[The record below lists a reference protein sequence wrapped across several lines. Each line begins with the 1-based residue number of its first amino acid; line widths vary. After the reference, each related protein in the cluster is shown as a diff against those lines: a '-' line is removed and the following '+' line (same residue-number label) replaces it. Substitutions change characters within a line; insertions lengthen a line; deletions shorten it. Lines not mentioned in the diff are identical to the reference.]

1 MIDSSSR
8 QYRFSLVMITTLFF
22 MWGFVHNLDPILIPH
37 LRRSFSLSV
46 LQSSLVDS
54 AVFIAY
60 FVMALPAGMLI
71 RRAGYKFAMITGLM
85 LFATGSLMFIPAA
98 NTQLYI
104 VFLGA
109 LFTIACGLTIL
120 ETAAN
125 PYMTLLGSP
134 EKAAQRLNLAQ
145 SFNGLATMV
154 APLIGARL
162 ILVHGA
168 TDAQL
173 NAMPA
178 AERVATLAAEAASVK
193 GPYMLLGLV
202 ILAMAIVFYF
212 LKLPEVGAQANTQ
225 GGAVAKSTL
234 GEAFRVPSIRRG
246 AIAQF
251 FYVGAQ
257 VCVSSFFILYAT
269 KAAGIESVT
278 AADYLGLGYGLA
290 FMGGRFIGTALMRI
304 IAPARLLWMY
314 ALAATVL
321 AAVAMFS
328 HGYVSIA
335 AVIGIAFFMSIM
347 FPTIFSLGLNNAG
360 HHADMGSGLIIMS
373 IVGGALLPPLF
384 GFISD
389 RTDNVQF
396 GYVVPLVC
404 YVVVAWFARASL
416 RQDSR
421 DARAATVSIG
431 ATERV

>member
-1 MIDSSSR
+1 
-8 QYRFSLVMITTLFF
+8 
-22 MWGFVHNLDPILIPH
+22 
-37 LRRSFSLSV
+37 
-46 LQSSLVDS
+46 
-54 AVFIAY
+54 
-60 FVMALPAGMLI
+60 MLI

-85 LFATGSLMFIPAA
+85 LFAIGSLMFIPAA
-98 NTQLYI
+98 NTQLYV

-173 NAMPA
+173 AAMPEA
-178 AERVATLAAEAASVK
+178 ARAAALAAEASSVK

-212 LKLPEVGAQANTQ
+212 LKLPQVGSEASAQ
-225 GGAVAKSTL
+225 GGEAPAKSTL

-257 VCVSSFFILYAT
+257 VCVFSFFILYAT
-269 KAAGIESVT
+269 KAAGVSSVT

-290 FMGGRFIGTALMRI
+290 FMGGRFIGTALMRS

-328 HGYVSIA
+328 HGFVSIA

-389 RTDNVQF
+389 RTENVQF
-396 GYVVPLVC
+396 GYAVPLVC

-421 DARAATVSIG
+421 DARAATVSMG
-431 ATERV
+431 VTERV